1 MHLSKN
7 WLAGLP
13 MQIYNCD
20 ETGVSSVHK
29 PGNFIAE
36 LGHHN
41 VHSVTSAERGK
52 SHTVLSCV
60 SASGYTLPPM
70 IVYPRKKSVPEKCKE
85 EAMPNTLFAKSD
97 NGWINGDILMLWFKF
112 FLRNI
117 PPARP
122 VLLIMHGHGSHVSID
137 LIELAR
143 SNGVDLLCLP
153 SHTTHILQPLD
164 VGVFKSFK
172 ANFSKACSRYI
183 VANPGRVITADKL
196 AFLIA
201 EAWPH
206 SFTAVN
212 IMSGFRKCGV
222 FPFNPSTVTDRQIA
236 PSKAFR

>member
-1 MHLSKN
+1 
-7 WLAGLP
+7 
-13 MQIYNCD
+13 
-20 ETGVSSVHK
+20 
-29 PGNFIAE
+29 
-36 LGHHN
+36 
-41 VHSVTSAERGK
+41 
-52 SHTVLSCV
+52 
-60 SASGYTLPPM
+60 M

-183 VANPGRVITADKL
+183 VA
-196 AFLIA
+196 
-201 EAWPH
+201 
-206 SFTAVN
+206 
-212 IMSGFRKCGV
+212 
-222 FPFNPSTVTDRQIA
+222 
-236 PSKAFR
+236 

>member
-1 MHLSKN
+1 
-7 WLAGLP
+7 
-13 MQIYNCD
+13 
-20 ETGVSSVHK
+20 
-29 PGNFIAE
+29 
-36 LGHHN
+36 
-41 VHSVTSAERGK
+41 
-52 SHTVLSCV
+52 
-60 SASGYTLPPM
+60 M
-70 IVYPRKKSVPEKCKE
+70 IVYPRKKSVPEKCK

-122 VLLIMHGHGSHVSID
+122 VLLIMHGHGSQVSID

-183 VANPGRVITADKL
+183 VA
-196 AFLIA
+196 
-201 EAWPH
+201 
-206 SFTAVN
+206 
-212 IMSGFRKCGV
+212 
-222 FPFNPSTVTDRQIA
+222 
-236 PSKAFR
+236 